1 MTKYS
6 LVKFILFFFSLIFVF
21 NGCSAKKK
29 PNPDQE
35 RHEALLERGLQ
46 ELRSGDLSRSLR
58 ILQAVKDRYPYTK
71 SAIIASLKLADTH
84 YKLDEFDTAFDLYD
98 EFVRFHPKDPMAP
111 YSMYQMGMCH
121 FVRITSFD
129 REQEHINKAREMF
142 ENLIQRFPDNE
153 YAYSARK
160 NLRKCLTYLASY
172 EIYVGNFYLKQR
184 RYISALERF
193 TYSIKN
199 FPDMGHYHEALEKI
213 RECKQKLDETKSANA
228 E

>member
-1 MTKYS
+1 MTKYR
-6 LVKFILFFFSLIFVF
+6 LVKCILFFFSLIFLF

-35 RHEALLERGLQ
+35 RHEVLLERGLK
-46 ELRSGDLSRSLR
+46 ELKNGDFGKAIM

-71 SAIIASLKLADTH
+71 SAVIASLKLADTR
-84 YKLDEFDTAFDLYD
+84 YKLDDFDIAFDLYD

-121 FVRITSFD
+121 FVRIRSYD

-142 ENLIQRFPDNE
+142 ENLIKRFPDDD
-153 YAYSARK
+153 YAYRARK
-160 NLRKCLTYLASY
+160 NLRKCLTDLARY
-172 EIYVGNFYLKQR
+172 EIYVGNFYFKQG
-184 RYISALERF
+184 RYVSALERF

-213 RECKQKLDETKSANA
+213 SKCKQKLAETKSARA